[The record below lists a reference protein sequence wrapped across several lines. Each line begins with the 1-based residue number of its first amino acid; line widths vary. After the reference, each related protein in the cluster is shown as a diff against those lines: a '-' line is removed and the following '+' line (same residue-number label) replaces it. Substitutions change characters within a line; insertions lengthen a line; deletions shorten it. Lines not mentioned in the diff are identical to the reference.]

1 MTKFRPCIDLHN
13 GKVKQIV
20 GSSLSQN
27 ESELKTNFI
36 SQKSA
41 EWYAELYKKDGLTG
55 GHIIMLGSGNEE
67 AAIRALRAYPGG
79 MQIGGGINKENAK
92 KYLDAGAAAVIIT
105 SYIFPDGKFSLE
117 KLKEISNEVGKGK
130 LVVDLSCYV
139 IASETK
145 QSRAPISGLPR
156 FARSDACS
164 SANSQLKWIVAIN
177 RWQTLTDFYITE
189 ENLEMVSEY
198 CFEFLVH
205 AAGVEGKQQGMDLE
219 LLEFLGK
226 HSPIPATYAGGANS
240 LKDFE
245 TCNALSKGRVDL
257 TIGSA
262 LDIFG
267 GNVPYTGCVNPCL
280 S

>member
-27 ESELKTNFI
+27 ESELKENFV
-36 SQKSA
+36 SQKPA
-41 EWYAELYKKDGLTG
+41 EWYANLYRKDGLKG
-55 GHIIMLGSGNEE
+55 GHIIMLGAGNEQAALE
-67 AAIRALRAYPGG
+67 ALKAYPDG
-79 MQIGGGINKENAK
+79 MQIGGGITKENAL
-92 KYLDAGAAAVIIT
+92 KYIEAKASAVIVT

-117 KLKEISNEVGKGK
+117 KLKAISSEVGKEK
-130 LVVDLSCYV
+130 LVVDLSCYRV
-139 IASETK
+139 
-145 QSRAPISGLPR
+145 SG
-156 FARSDACS
+156 
-164 SANSQLKWIVAIN
+164 NWTVAIN
-177 RWQTLTDFYITE
+177 RWQTLTDFCITP
-189 ENLEMVSEY
+189 ENLKMVSEY
-198 CFEFLVH
+198 CLEFLIH

-219 LLEFLGK
+219 LIEFLGE

-245 TCNALSKGRVDL
+245 TCNKLSKGKIDL

-267 GNVPYTGCVNPCL
+267 GKVPYEECKKW
-280 S
+280 

>member
-27 ESELKTNFI
+27 ESELKENFV
-36 SQKSA
+36 SQKPA
-41 EWYAELYKKDGLTG
+41 EWYANLYRKDGLKG
-55 GHIIMLGSGNEE
+55 GHIIMLGAGNEQ
-67 AAIRALRAYPGG
+67 AALRALEAYPDG
-79 MQIGGGINKENAK
+79 MQIGGGITGENAM
-92 KYLDAGAAAVIIT
+92 KYIEAKASAVIVT

-117 KLKEISNEVGKGK
+117 KLKAISSKVGKEK
-130 LVVDLSCYV
+130 LVVDLSCYRV
-139 IASETK
+139 
-145 QSRAPISGLPR
+145 
-156 FARSDACS
+156 SD
-164 SANSQLKWIVAIN
+164 NWTVAIN
-177 RWQTLTDFYITE
+177 RWQTITDFCITP
-189 ENLEMVSEY
+189 ENLNMISEY
-198 CFEFLVH
+198 CLEFLVH

-219 LLEFLGK
+219 LIEFLGE

-245 TCNALSKGRVDL
+245 VCNKLSKGKIDL

-267 GNVPYTGCVNPCL
+267 GKVPYEECKKW
-280 S
+280 